1 MTRASSTN
9 ELHTRMVVNPLPNT
23 HGEFLEAF
31 IDVAC
36 ERKGDDLDDV
46 DNDKMKEAGIP
57 KRQRL
62 MRTATARN
70 INHPNMSAP
79 VARYALGGD
88 DNLYMQLGLSVLH
101 TTSTDLPLAPAAL
114 YNIDVVHAIREGM
127 QRTVLAE
134 VNRRNKESEAKLQQV
149 RARLVTI
156 FGVMGLGDL
165 IEETDQFSSVLN
177 TSPYKADQREEFK
190 ELLYRLYNAMNSI
203 LATKI
208 KLEICTGTGGV
219 SDCSKLKNIL
229 KDALAGN
236 EFGDA
241 LSGDEAGDMASAAD
255 GQVTSNA
262 SIVHYALARGL
273 CGHRGPM
280 EEATTAPTDRLLPY
294 TAPKDIGL
302 EVARARGMR
311 VPAGAW
317 TAPEPNHDSAAAVDE
332 AMVAF
337 GGNYAIDDANKNG
350 KSFGV
355 VRDARQVRWEPKGKN
370 AVALATTAALE
381 HAVARCTQ
389 LLDDSRSTLS
399 AEAKSAITKARL
411 CLKLRQ
417 MDSLHKLACAAEDG
431 EVLHSPPTMPMVTR
445 PTTTLR
451 GKLHFAHDAGHHAA
465 PATAT
470 VLADHRWTA
479 EHARADAA
487 FRKANAAN
495 ATPTIAVYKAPAPHE
510 LGYLPVNTGT
520 TAARADLPIDPT
532 DEYYFHGTI
541 FNSIKKLIEYGLY
554 YADVPDPKTIKA
566 TLGGASSS
574 DDALGNAE
582 TRRSGIWNEMLR
594 DIAVSTDR
602 LWTFVRTLSGLIGE
616 DADSLLVTADEASAS
631 AARDLQAQ
639 HKAMAEKVAAFQT
652 KIVETLI
659 SGMMKDSGLRL
670 DTDAQDAPDKLVVVN
685 AETAKQI
692 NDLASGESGR
702 PFFEANVALRAL
714 SDKNKGG
721 KHKLGEVVAQ
731 LNDVARQLHTALA
744 AERLSPQTAG
754 ASLAELSM
762 PRNAYFVKLRTDTTA
777 AIRSGFDKFS
787 VEREIRGIGRISLWE
802 LVEGCDHTLC
812 TRFAEFVGHVLIQN
826 RTSTGISAMYS
837 SRQQLVI
844 NAAQAGNALQRL
856 INHAGHYRRTYP
868 RPDFGSEGDTAT
880 FNQLRINYFE
890 THKETTETWI
900 DGGAAS
906 SIRYAQELHSKQVE
920 RVARPGDQTPG
931 WLRPLTV
938 NLRY

>member
-1 MTRASSTN
+1 
-9 ELHTRMVVNPLPNT
+9 MVVQPLPNT
-23 HGEFLEAF
+23 HGEFLTSF
-31 IDVAC
+31 VKVAC
-36 ERKGDDLDDV
+36 EGEGDNSHDGKD
-46 DNDKMKEAGIP
+46 AGIS
-57 KRQRL
+57 KRQKL
-62 MRTATARN
+62 MTTDATKRKE
-70 INHPNMSAP
+70 PLSAP

-101 TTSTDLPLAPAAL
+101 TASTELALAPAAL
-114 YNIDVVHAIREGM
+114 YNIDVVHAIREGI
-127 QRTVLAE
+127 QRNVLRE
-134 VNRRNKESEAKLQQV
+134 LKRRNQESEAKLEQV
-149 RARLVTI
+149 RSRLVTI
-156 FGVMGLGDL
+156 FGVMGLDDMV
-165 IEETDQFSSVLN
+165 EEPDKMSTVLN
-177 TSPYKADQREEFK
+177 TPYNNIKREEFK
-190 ELLYRLYNAMNSI
+190 MLLYRLYNALDSD
-203 LATKI
+203 LANQI
-208 KLEICTGTGGV
+208 VLEIWADEDEDDGKQV
-219 SDCSKLKNIL
+219 PSSFAKIL
-229 KDALAGN
+229 L
-236 EFGDA
+236 
-241 LSGDEAGDMASAAD
+241 SAAAAGATTAKANED
-255 GQVTSNA
+255 DNVSRYDTRQVTSNA

-294 TAPKDIGL
+294 AAPRDIGT
-302 EVARARGMR
+302 EMARARGMR

-332 AMVAF
+332 AMAAF
-337 GGNYAIDDANKNG
+337 GGNYAIDDANENG

-399 AEAKSAITKARL
+399 AEAKSAIAKARL

-868 RPDFGSEGDTAT
+868 RPDFGSEGDKAT